1 MSVASANVF
10 ALLDDEGTVD
20 VGELAAKIPVAAKE
34 APVKKSDDGTFGIS
48 SESSVVYERARSSCK
63 RFSLVDFG
71 VWHAPQKWGDVW
83 VCGIK

>member
-34 APVKKSDDGTFGIS
+34 APVKKSDDGKFVLR
-48 SESSVVYERARSSCK
+48 SESSASCRRAGSSCK
-63 RFSLVDFG
+63 CFSLGRLRSLARSTNVGRCVGLWD
-71 VWHAPQKWGDVW
+71 
-83 VCGIK
+83 